1 MTVKPGK
8 LRIGTRGS
16 PLALRQTEIVCA
28 ELARVRPDLDVE
40 TVIIKTS
47 GDWVPVQGERP
58 LDARGGGK
66 ALFAKELQE
75 ALLEDRID
83 AAVHSMKDMDS
94 SPPPGLAITCMLPRE
109 DVRDAV
115 IMRSDSP
122 PVSSLNDLP
131 EGAKIGTCSL
141 RRQGMLLA
149 ARSDLDVVS
158 IRGNVGTRIE
168 KMEAGDLAGILL
180 AKAGLNRLNMAK
192 KADFLLPFEVML
204 PSAGQGAVG
213 IETKENSS
221 DIIAIFSQI
230 KCQKT
235 FSEVD
240 CERSA
245 LAALGG
251 GCHTPVGSYAVLEN
265 NNIWL
270 RMRLISPDGVKNYI
284 EEGRAHLDDGSALG
298 HELGTRLREKA
309 PKELLY

>member
-8 LRIGTRGS
+8 LKLGTRGS
-16 PLALRQTEIVCA
+16 PLALRQAEIVCA
-28 ELARVRPDLDVE
+28 ELARVQPDLEIE

-47 GDWVPVQGERP
+47 GDWTPAQGERP

-115 IMRSDSP
+115 ILRAGSP
-122 PVSSLNDLP
+122 SAASLDDLP
-131 EGAKIGTCSL
+131 QGAKIGTCSL

-149 ARSDLDVVS
+149 VRPDLNVVP

-168 KMEAGDLAGILL
+168 KMEGQKLAGILL
-180 AKAGLNRLNMAK
+180 AKAGLNRLKMAK
-192 KADFLLPFEVML
+192 KADFMLPFDVML
-204 PSAGQGAVG
+204 PAAGQGAIG
-213 IETKENSS
+213 IETKENSA

-230 KCQKT
+230 KHEKT
-235 FSEVD
+235 FFEVE
-240 CERSA
+240 CERAA

-265 NNIWL
+265 NNLWL
-270 RMRLISPDGVKNYI
+270 RMKLASPDGTKIYI
-284 EEGRAHLDDGSALG
+284 EEGRSAASDGRALG
-298 HELGTRLREKA
+298 AEIGTKLREKA
-309 PKELLY
+309 PKELIY